1 MKYTVA
7 LFNLAIAVRDDR
19 LQLPALTG
27 MIGLDD
33 LKLSIATSSPT
44 AESVEALAAL
54 TDEQR
59 WDIVTYCLIEE
70 ASCADLPEWETAIE
84 EACGGDDAPAACA
97 IVAEFFEE
105 VEKIFSEDETAQT
118 ASSYDED
125 QDS

>member
-7 LFNLAIAVRDDR
+7 LFNLAIAVRDDG

-27 MIGLDD
+27 MSGLDD
-33 LKLSIATSSPT
+33 VTLGIATSSPT

-70 ASCADLPEWETAIE
+70 ASCADLPEWEAAIE
-84 EACGGDDAPAACA
+84 
-97 IVAEFFEE
+97 
-105 VEKIFSEDETAQT
+105 
-118 ASSYDED
+118 
-125 QDS
+125 